1 MSLLINHV
9 PPAYIDRLLNSP
21 KSIRYRLPHLL
32 EQARQDLLWG
42 DTLAYQRTMQRVATL
57 EKEIDR
63 QDALLGAL
71 LEKALQAEQKKK

>member
-9 PPAYIDRLLNSP
+9 APAYIDRLLNSP
-21 KSIRYRLPHLL
+21 KAIRYRLPHLL

-42 DTLAYQRTMQRVATL
+42 DTLAYQRTMQRVAKL
-57 EKEIDR
+57 EQEIDR
-63 QDALLGAL
+63 QDAL